1 LFWLQAGGV
10 VQEHRPPASPDFP
23 STTGNLLAA
32 AKTSDQ
38 TDQENKMKFKAIL
51 AATTACAL
59 IATAPSATAGD
70 LYVSV
75 FGGANFLSDSSA
87 GEIDNPGSNQEVFAW
102 NSDAD
107 TGFVLGGAI
116 GTSLD
121 RWAQG
126 LKVELEVSYRRND
139 VGGGWSVEE
148 YSSNVISTTA
158 VGQLD
163 ANMSTFALMA
173 NIWYEFDIGSKAR
186 PYIGGGA
193 GWARA
198 NFDGALTEGVTSGF
212 SDAGGET
219 DWDLT
224 NNGFAWQL
232 GVGLNYEV
240 SPGVDV
246 GLGYRYFSGPAF
258 DEPFSVD
265 TNFVVQ
271 ERFGK
276 VDNDS
281 HAVAVNLNININ

>member
-1 LFWLQAGGV
+1 M
-10 VQEHRPPASPDFP
+10 
-23 STTGNLLAA
+23 
-32 AKTSDQ
+32 
-38 TDQENKMKFKAIL
+38 KMKTLL
-51 AATTACAL
+51 AATTAMA
-59 IATAPSATAGD
+59 IVTAAPSATADD

-87 GEIDNPGSNQEVFAW
+87 GYTDNPGSYQEVFAW

-121 RWAQG
+121 RWAKG

-139 VGGGWSVEE
+139 VGGGWSVDQ
-148 YSSNVISTTA
+148 YSSGFISTTA

-163 ANMSTFALMA
+163 GNMSTFAIMA
-173 NIWYEFDIGSKAR
+173 NVWYEHDFGWKAR
-186 PYIGGGA
+186 PYFGGGF

-198 NFDGALTEGVTSGF
+198 RFDGALTTGVTSGY
-212 SDAGGET
+212 SNAAGET
-219 DWDLT
+219 TWDLT

-232 GVGLNYEV
+232 GLGLNYEV

-246 GLGYRYFSGPAF
+246 GLGYRYFRGPEF
-258 DEPFSVD
+258 NEPFRVD
-265 TNFVVQ
+265 TNFVNS

-276 VDNDS
+276 VENDS
-281 HAVAVNLNININ
+281 HAVAVNLNIQIN